1 MQKPTITFKRSD
13 GKQFAIDG
21 STFDILSLR
30 GIGAIKVELFT
41 EKRAVG
47 SGDIIT
53 ARRAASRTIDIEAS
67 NRAIFLNA
75 EMRKIASAF
84 FNVLYLFDVTV
95 QYMGVE
101 RTAQGCAIKAI
112 DMPTDNIHKKLRL
125 KLTMLCPE
133 AYLLGDGLRG
143 QNINSVHNGFGFP
156 FVSLVGIGFNF
167 AVYDFASNIVIE
179 NDGDAPTYIR
189 AVFKAN
195 GDVINPKLT
204 KDGAYIRVLKT
215 LVSGDVL
222 EIDTE
227 KNTVT
232 LNGKNIVNLVDKL
245 SDFAAMELAV
255 GDNTIGFGADSGD
268 NLLDVN
274 VFYSKRYQGV

>member
-21 STFDILSLR
+21 STFDIVSLK
-30 GIGAIKVELFT
+30 GIGAPKVEIFT

-47 SGDIIT
+47 DGDIIT

-67 NRAIFLNA
+67 NRAQYLNT
-75 EMRKIASAF
+75 EMRKLAGAF
-84 FNVLYLFDVTV
+84 FNVRYTFDVTV

-112 DMPTDNIHKKLRL
+112 DMPTDNIHRKLRL

-179 NDGDAPTYIR
+179 NDGDAPTYVR

-227 KNTVT
+227 KNTVI
-232 LNGKNIVNLVDKL
+232 LNGKNVVNLVDKL
-245 SDFAAMELAV
+245 SDFTAMELAV

-274 VFYSKRYQGV
+274 VYYSKRYQGV